1 MESVNKAKQTL
12 ASSNK
17 NDQKGRAFFWSW
29 SDLGIYESGILK
41 KTTRQC
47 VLWALEYWI
56 LSLVSELKHHQQT
69 SLYCYHTCA
78 ILDSQCRF
86 MLFEV
91 FAERAVRTI
100 KAFQPCGK
108 CTNKSVLKCKAHIR
122 IHCTTVDQ
130 NVAACLQQIKCMKQP
145 PAMRWSK

>member
-1 MESVNKAKQTL
+1 MESVNKTKQTL

-17 NDQKGRAFFWSW
+17 NDQKGCAFFWSW

-41 KTTRQC
+41 KTTRQW

-56 LSLVSELKHHQQT
+56 LSVVSELKHHRQT
-69 SLYCYHTCA
+69 SFYCHHTCA

-100 KAFQPCGK
+100 KAFQPWQMHQQICIK
-108 CTNKSVLKCKAHIR
+108 VLKLTSEFIALHLLK
-122 IHCTTVDQ
+122 

-145 PAMRWSK
+145 PATRWSK